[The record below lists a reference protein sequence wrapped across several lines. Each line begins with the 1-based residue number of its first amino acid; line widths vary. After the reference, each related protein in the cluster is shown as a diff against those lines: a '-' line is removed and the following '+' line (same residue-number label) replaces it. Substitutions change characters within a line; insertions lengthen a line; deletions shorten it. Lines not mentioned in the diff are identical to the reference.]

1 MLVEIMMQRK
11 NIPELKLTYS
21 SYSGVLNLG
30 RLRGFTALL
39 WGSLHTGSDL
49 RLWIQATL
57 GEIPALPGLTSGL
70 WADPWTSLSSFFIC
84 KMGINLVVPTL

>member
-39 WGSLHTGSDL
+39 
-49 RLWIQATL
+49 
-57 GEIPALPGLTSGL
+57 
-70 WADPWTSLSSFFIC
+70 
-84 KMGINLVVPTL
+84 